1 MRKPETRQ
9 ISPAAGF
16 ARLCA
21 REQARL
27 ADADGTP

>member
-1 MRKPETRQ
+1 MRKTETRQ
-9 ISPAAGF
+9 ISSGAGF

-21 REQARL
+21 PEQALL